1 MGGSLLEPIGSQN
14 ITLSDSAQKAL
25 KAAGYD
31 IQMFDDLVGAM
42 VGALGVKSQLQSI
55 SERLSNLSAS
65 DLKSNASAY
74 GLKSGSVEA
83 SKLAT
88 KIATITREGDNFTY
102 DYNAIIKGT
111 PANMSV
117 VGATASVTGGNGGG
131 RTVDTGNTGVL
142 KIPSSASSAKLEVS
156 IQTGKGVITLT
167 RTILVPEEDGT
178 QEVVLDVNDYT
189 TSITN
194 MDVSQHLEVLSA
206 EVAALR
212 QKISG

>member
-1 MGGSLLEPIGSQN
+1 MAGGLLEPIGSQN
-14 ITLSDSAQKAL
+14 IKLSDSVQKAL
-25 KAAGYD
+25 KDAGHD
-31 IQMFDDLVGAM
+31 IKTFDELVGAM
-42 VGALGVKSQLQSI
+42 VGALSVKTQLQNI
-55 SERLSNLSAS
+55 SERLNNLSAA
-65 DLKSNASAY
+65 DLKSKASAY

-88 KIATITREGDNFTY
+88 KTATITREGDNLTY

-111 PANMSV
+111 PSTMSF

-131 RTVDTGNTGVL
+131 RTVDAGNTGVL
-142 KIPSSASSAKLEVS
+142 KIPSAASSAKLEVS
-156 IQTGKGVITLT
+156 IQTGKGVITLA

-189 TSITN
+189 TSISD
-194 MDVSQHLEVLSA
+194 MYISEHLEVLSA